1 MDMLSVVFFGLIIME
16 ILSLSWIN
24 GGLSLPAASI
34 CLFLNAA
41 GINHS
46 FINQERTDKDSMMP
60 MLGPYKRKEE
70 LQLPVDQ
77 RSCFF

>member
-16 ILSLSWIN
+16 ILSLSWWN

-46 FINQERTDKDSMMP
+46 FINQERTDKDFLSDKP
-60 MLGPYKRKEE
+60 MGNN
-70 LQLPVDQ
+70 
-77 RSCFF
+77 SISFH